1 MMYCLFHFSNLI
13 SMFREGTSWK
23 WRISLIIL
31 LILSSRTLSSSELVY
46 DNFHEV
52 PLFVLNNRTPGT
64 AFNLITIS
72 FSRVLNICFVLIVKA
87 SIMIQC
93 GDVEQNP
100 GPVLK
105 YAECVKTVG
114 ASFKNNVKIFS
125 LNCRSIVGQN
135 STLKQLMD
143 DLGKNTIFGFTE
155 TWLKM
160 NDDIRFWE
168 VRSENFQCF
177 RKNRNLSL
185 HDKTSGGGLL
195 LYIPRSF
202 KPKERS
208 DLTTVSE
215 SRFESIWVECQ
226 FNKKSI

>member
-1 MMYCLFHFSNLI
+1 MYCLFYISNSI

-31 LILSSRTLSSSELVY
+31 LILSSRTVSSSELVY

-52 PLFVLNNRTPGT
+52 PLFVFNNRTSGT
-64 AFNLITIS
+64 PFNFIPIS
-72 FSRVLNICFVLIVKA
+72 FSRVLNICFVLKVKA

-105 YAECVKTVG
+105 YAEFVKTVG

-125 LNCRSIVGQN
+125 LNCRSIAGRN

-155 TWLKM
+155 KWLKM
-160 NDDIRFWE
+160 NDDIRFWRK
-168 VRSENFQCF
+168 RSENFQSF
-177 RKNRNLSL
+177 RKHRNL
-185 HDKTSGGGLL
+185 
-195 LYIPRSF
+195 
-202 KPKERS
+202 
-208 DLTTVSE
+208 
-215 SRFESIWVECQ
+215 
-226 FNKKSI
+226 

>member
-1 MMYCLFHFSNLI
+1 MMYCLFYFSNLI

-31 LILSSRTLSSSELVY
+31 LILSSRTLSSSELMY

-64 AFNLITIS
+64 VFNLITIS
-72 FSRVLNICFVLIVKA
+72 FSRVLNFCFVLIVKA

-143 DLGKNTIFGFTE
+143 DLGKTTHNF
-155 TWLKM
+155 WLY
-160 NDDIRFWE
+160 
-168 VRSENFQCF
+168 
-177 RKNRNLSL
+177 RNMAQN
-185 HDKTSGGGLL
+185 
-195 LYIPRSF
+195 
-202 KPKERS
+202 E
-208 DLTTVSE
+208 
-215 SRFESIWVECQ
+215 
-226 FNKKSI
+226 

>member
-1 MMYCLFHFSNLI
+1 
-13 SMFREGTSWK
+13 
-23 WRISLIIL
+23 
-31 LILSSRTLSSSELVY
+31 
-46 DNFHEV
+46 
-52 PLFVLNNRTPGT
+52 
-64 AFNLITIS
+64 
-72 FSRVLNICFVLIVKA
+72 
-87 SIMIQC
+87 MIQC

-105 YAECVKTVG
+105 YTECVKTVG

-143 DLGKNTIFGFTE
+143 DLGKNTIFGLTE

-177 RKNRNLSL
+177 RKDRNLSL

-195 LYIPRSF
+195 LYIPRSL

-208 DLTTVSE
+208 DLTTISE
-215 SRFESIWVECQ
+215 SRFESIWVECE